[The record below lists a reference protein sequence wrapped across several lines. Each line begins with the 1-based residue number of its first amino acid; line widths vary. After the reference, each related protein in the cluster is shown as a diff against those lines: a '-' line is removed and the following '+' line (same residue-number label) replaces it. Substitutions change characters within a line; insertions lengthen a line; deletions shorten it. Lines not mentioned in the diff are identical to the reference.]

1 MSFQTNQ
8 APNADLVETP
18 ERAGVFHLRSRSA
31 NSLTH
36 DAPNLLHS
44 SPFPHSTRHC
54 ILLGARRGGKKV
66 RSEKPMLS
74 SRYVV
79 VSEESRWRIVR
90 GGRRFP
96 ETYPSKTQ
104 AVCSAIAFAER
115 DGLAGRRAEVMVR
128 HEDGHFITEWVYG
141 EDLHQK
147 KAARLPLLSSD
158 PSTR

>member
-1 MSFQTNQ
+1 MHAVAKKGS
-8 APNADLVETP
+8 
-18 ERAGVFHLRSRSA
+18 
-31 NSLTH
+31 
-36 DAPNLLHS
+36 
-44 SPFPHSTRHC
+44 
-54 ILLGARRGGKKV
+54 GG
-66 RSEKPMLS
+66 KPMLK

-79 VSEESRWRIVR
+79 VSEESRWQIVR

-96 ETYPSKTQ
+96 ETYQSKTQ

-141 EDLHQK
+141 EELHPEK
-147 KAARLPLLSSD
+147 VARPPLLSSG